1 MLPPVLLPAFLKT
14 TKKWKRSRKEPQKW
28 LRKNAFVVQ
37 GCASASAW
45 AQAGSGE
52 AELSLFSGEKCK
64 GRTEQRL
71 SLDRVTVGVSVRDV
85 PFQMEESADSPSS
98 GWT

>member
-1 MLPPVLLPAFLKT
+1 MEKVQKRA
-14 TKKWKRSRKEPQKW
+14 TKMAE
-28 LRKNAFVVQ
+28 KNAFVVQ

-52 AELSLFSGEKCK
+52 TELSLFSGEKCK
-64 GRTEQRL
+64 GRTAQRL